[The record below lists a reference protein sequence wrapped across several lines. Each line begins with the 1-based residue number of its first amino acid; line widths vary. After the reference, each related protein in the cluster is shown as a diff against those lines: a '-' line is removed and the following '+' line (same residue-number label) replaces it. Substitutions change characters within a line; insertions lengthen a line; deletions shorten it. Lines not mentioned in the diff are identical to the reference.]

1 MNVNDLLQTLAV
13 NSLRGGLLIL
23 AVLLLRLLLR
33 RMPRRVICWLWS
45 LAGLRLLIPIRLTA
59 FFGLLPGGRT
69 AAPTTVPL
77 NSAQGIAVPSAV
89 SAASRTQARAFDP
102 ITLLP
107 WIWMTVAAGLL
118 LWALIRALRLR
129 ALLAPA
135 ERRESGVRISDRISA
150 PFAFGLLRPRIY
162 LPRDYSAEDL
172 PWVLAHER
180 AHIRRGDTCRK
191 ALGYALLAV
200 YWFQPLC
207 WLGWFAFCR
216 DLELAC
222 DEAVTADLPLPERK
236 AYALALLR
244 SGAPAG
250 ALGAASFGEKP
261 VSRRIRAVL
270 LGRKQPRWLSALL
283 GTACVLLILCL
294 CFEAPASAQ
303 SSAPAQTAAASVHP
317 TEPAGTA
324 APETVQNG
332 TALWTGENGSFAV
345 SLQDALLVTNQEE
358 TGIRGESSGPMGTA
372 GESKGKLQSV
382 VSCNDSNLQLYLTSV
397 RSSDGQDYVITL
409 STSGDI
415 FGELRMEK
423 STEELSS
430 PNGCTV
436 SYKDA
441 EGRVIRWEV
450 QTTP

>member
-1 MNVNDLLQTLAV
+1 MNALLHTLAV

-33 RMPRRVICWLWS
+33 RTPRRVICWLWS
-45 LAGLRLLIPIRLTA
+45 LAGLRLLIPIRLTS
-59 FFGLLPGGRT
+59 FFGLLPGGKTAVRT
-69 AAPTTVPL
+69 SADL
-77 NSAQGIAVPSAV
+77 NPAERIAVPSGI
-89 SAASRTQARAFDP
+89 SAAHQSGARSFDP
-102 ITLLP
+102 ISLLP
-107 WIWMTVAAGLL
+107 WLWLTVAAGLL
-118 LWALIRALRLR
+118 LFALVRTLRLR
-129 ALLAPA
+129 AGLSGA
-135 ERRESGVRISDRISA
+135 ERRERGVWASERIST
-150 PFAFGLLRPRIY
+150 PFALGLLRPRIY
-162 LPRDYSAEDL
+162 LPNDLPQEDL

-180 AHIRRGDTCRK
+180 AHIRRGDICRK
-191 ALGYALLAV
+191 VLGFVLLTL

-207 WLGWFAFCR
+207 WLGWFFFCR

-222 DEAVTADLPLPERK
+222 DEAVTAGLPLAERK

-244 SGAPAG
+244 CSAPVNAF
-250 ALGAASFGEKP
+250 GAASFGEKP
-261 VSRRIRAVL
+261 VSLRIRAVL
-270 LGRKQPRWLSALL
+270 RDRKQPRWLSALL
-283 GTACVLLILCL
+283 GAACVLLILCL

-303 SSAPAQTAAASVHP
+303 SPAPAETAAMSAVP
-317 TEPAGTA
+317 TEPAGTE
-324 APETVQNG
+324 APETVQSG
-332 TALWTGENGSFAV
+332 TDLWTGENGSFAV

-372 GESKGKLQSV
+372 GESEGKLQSV

-397 RSSDGQDYVITL
+397 RSSDGQDYVITM

-415 FGELRMEK
+415 FGELRMDK

-441 EGRVIRWEV
+441 EGREIRWEI